1 MDLGGAA
8 SYYAAGRIA
17 LKYPRQGQYVEYEEE
32 ELLEHDEEEVREFE
46 GEEIAEFKIKGVVST
61 AVPPS
66 IVLSVTYDGAEGRA
80 LVKLYD
86 PASDTVYYWYDTT
99 GHRPYLLTDLPP
111 EAIAEKTPDVLR
123 HPGFSHLEAVRK
135 YDALSNREVLM
146 TRIYAKDPLSVGGGR
161 RSIRDLLQK
170 TWESKIKY
178 HHSYLFD
185 RGIVPGMWYRG
196 NGNGLAPVPIDVP
209 EEVVKSLSKV
219 FSSDDER
226 KEAADWIPYFQAP
239 LPHIRRVA
247 IDIEVF
253 TPQENRVPNPEDAR
267 YEVVSVALVASDGMR
282 RVLLLKR
289 SGIDIDLEAFK
300 DLGLEAIFFDSEYD
314 LIAEVFKTIA
324 RYPLVVTFN
333 GDNFDL
339 PYLYNRALAL
349 GLKREEIPIVARRD
363 YVTVAPGIHIDL
375 YKFFAIKAVEVY
387 AFGGVYR
394 GERGLDAIASAILG
408 IGKMER
414 QEAISG
420 MSLDE
425 LAEYNYRDAF
435 ITLYLTLYNDEL
447 VMKLIILL
455 SRIAK
460 LPPEDLTRS
469 QVSAWIRNMLYFE
482 HRRRNW
488 LIPNKEDIIASRGGA
503 YTRAV
508 IKGKKYAG
516 AVVLD
521 PPAGVFF
528 NIYVLDFASLYPS
541 VISRWNLSYE
551 TVNCQDRES
560 AERPI
565 AELPHWI
572 CRGRRGIT
580 SLLVGILR
588 DLRVHVYKKLAKSA
602 PTPQERTLYDVV
614 QSAMKVFI
622 NASYGVFGAETFPLY
637 CPPVAELTTALA
649 RYIMTST
656 VLKSIEIGMEP
667 IYGDTD
673 SLFLWGTSDD
683 RIKALMDYAASL
695 GIDID
700 LDKVYRFVLF
710 SGRKKNYLGV
720 TADGLVII
728 KGLVGK
734 KRNAPIFVKELV
746 DDIVKELKSVQTLDD
761 VFKVRDE
768 VAALVKDYEARL
780 KERRITLEKIAIKTS
795 LNKDLDKYT
804 KNKPQHV
811 KAAELLAKYG
821 IRLGRGDVISYVKTR
836 DPLGVKPVQ
845 LARIDEVDDR
855 KYLEYMA
862 TSVEQILEALGVS
875 MEELRG
881 VMKLA

>member
-1 MDLGGAA
+1 MA
-8 SYYAAGRIA
+8 R
-17 LKYPRQGQYVEYEEE
+17 EEE
-32 ELLEHDEEEVREFE
+32 EVFLEEEEEVREFE
-46 GEEIAEFKIKGVVST
+46 GEEVAEFKIKGVVSSSI
-61 AVPPS
+61 PPS
-66 IVLSVTYDGAEGRA
+66 LVLSVTYDGAEGKA

-86 PASDTVYYWYDTT
+86 PHNDVVYYWYDNT
-99 GHRPYLLTDLPP
+99 GHRPYLITDLPP
-111 EAIAEKTPDVLR
+111 EVIADKFPEVLK
-123 HPGFSHLEAVRK
+123 HPGFSHMEAVEK
-135 YDALSNREVLM
+135 YDALADRNVVV
-146 TRIYAKDPLSVGGGR
+146 TKVYAKDPLSIGGGR
-161 RSIRDLLQK
+161 RSIRDLLPK
-170 TWESKIKY
+170 TWESRIKY

-185 RGIVPGMWYRG
+185 KGIIPGMWYRSE
-196 NGNGLAPVPIDVP
+196 GNGLVPV
-209 EEVVKSLSKV
+209 EVDIPQEIAKSLSSI

-226 KEAADWIPYFQAP
+226 AEASNWIPLFQAP
-239 LPHIRRVA
+239 VPHIKRVA

-253 TPQENRVPNPEDAR
+253 TPQENKVPNPKDAQ
-267 YEVVSVALVASDGMR
+267 YEVVSVALVGSDGLR

-289 SGIDIDLEAFK
+289 PGVEADLDAFS
-300 DLGLEAIFFDSEYD
+300 DADFDVMFFDNEYD
-314 LIAEVFKTIA
+314 LIAEVFKTITQ
-324 RYPLVVTFN
+324 YPLVISFN

-349 GLKREEIPIVARRD
+349 GFKKEEIPIVARRD

-408 IGKMER
+408 VGKVER
-414 QEAISG
+414 QGVISS
-420 MSLDE
+420 MPLDE
-425 LAEYNYRDAF
+425 LAEYNFRDAF
-435 ITLYLTLYNDEL
+435 ITLYFTLYNDEL

-469 QVSAWIRNMLYFE
+469 QVSAWIRNMLYYE
-482 HRRRNW
+482 HRRRGW
-488 LIPNKEDIIASRGGA
+488 LIPNQEDILASRGKT
-503 YTRAV
+503 YTKAV

-541 VISRWNLSYE
+541 VISKWNLSYE
-551 TVNCQDRES
+551 TVNCQNDEN

-572 CRGRRGIT
+572 CKKRRGIT

-588 DLRVHVYKKLAKSA
+588 DLRVHVYKRLAKSA
-602 PTPQERTLYDVV
+602 PSPQEKALYDVV

-649 RYIMTST
+649 RYVMTST
-656 VLKSIEIGMEP
+656 VLRAIELGMEP

-673 SLFLWGTSDD
+673 SLFLLGASDEK
-683 RIKALMDYAASL
+683 IKKLMDYTAQL

-700 LDKVYRFVLF
+700 LDKVYKFVLF

-720 TADGLVII
+720 TADGGVVI

-734 KRNAPIFVKELV
+734 KRNAPIFVKELMDEIV
-746 DDIVKELKSVQTLDD
+746 DRLRAVNTLDD
-761 VFKVRDE
+761 MFKVRE
-768 VAALVKDYEARL
+768 EISALVKDYEARL
-780 KERRITLEKIAIKTS
+780 RERRITLDKLAIKTS
-795 LNKDLDKYT
+795 LNKDLDEYT

-811 KAAELLAKYG
+811 KAAELLSKITG
-821 IRLGRGDVISYVKTR
+821 MKLGRGDVIAYVKTR
-836 DPLGVKPVQ
+836 DALGVKPVQ
-845 LARIDEVDDR
+845 LARIDEIDDR
-855 KYLEYMA
+855 KYVDFMA
-862 TSVEQILEALGVS
+862 TTVEQVLEALGFT

-881 VMKLA
+881 VTKLVE

>member
-1 MDLGGAA
+1 MAF
-8 SYYAAGRIA
+8 
-17 LKYPRQGQYVEYEEE
+17 EEE
-32 ELLEHDEEEVREFE
+32 EFIEEEEVRES
-46 GEEIAEFKIKGVVST
+46 EEEEVAEYRIKGALS
-61 AVPPS
+61 ASIPPS
-66 IVLSVTYDGAEGRA
+66 IVLSVTYDGAEGKA

-86 PASDTVYYWYDTT
+86 PQSDTVYYWYDNTR
-99 GHRPYLLTDLPP
+99 HRPYLITDVPP
-111 EAIAEKTPDVLR
+111 EVIAEKYPDVLK
-123 HPGFSHLEAVRK
+123 HPGFSHLEVVSK
-135 YDALSNREVLM
+135 YDALADRTVQL
-146 TRIYAKDPLSVGGGR
+146 TKVYAKDPLSIGGGR
-161 RSIRDLLQK
+161 RSIRELLPK
-170 TWESKIKY
+170 TWESRIKY

-185 RGIVPGMWYRG
+185 RAIIPGMWYRSE
-196 NGNGLAPVPIDVP
+196 GNGLVPVEVDIPQDVL
-209 EEVVKSLSKV
+209 KSLTTV

-226 KEAADWIPYFQAP
+226 EEAANWIPLFQAP
-239 LPHIRRVA
+239 IPHIKRVA

-253 TPQENRVPNPEDAR
+253 TPQENKVPNPKDAL
-267 YEVVSVALVASDGMR
+267 YEVVSVALVGTDGLR

-289 SGIDIDLEAFK
+289 PDVKVDFDAFK
-300 DLGLEAIFFDSEYD
+300 DAEYEVLFFDNEYD
-314 LIAEVFKTIA
+314 LIAEVFKTIVQ
-324 RYPLVVTFN
+324 YPLIVSFN

-349 GLKREEIPIVARRD
+349 GFKKEEIPIVARRD

-375 YKFFAIKAVEVY
+375 YKFFAIKAIEVY

-394 GERGLDAIASAILG
+394 GERGLDAIASAVLG
-408 IGKMER
+408 IGKIER
-414 QEAISG
+414 QSVIS
-420 MSLDE
+420 SLPLDE
-425 LAEYNYRDAF
+425 LAEYNFRDAF
-435 ITLYLTLYNDEL
+435 ITLYFTVYNDEL

-482 HRRRNW
+482 HRRRGW
-488 LIPNKEDIIASRGGA
+488 LIPNKEDIIASRGEA
-503 YTRAV
+503 YTKAI

-528 NIYVLDFASLYPS
+528 NVYVLDFASLYPS
-541 VISRWNLSYE
+541 VISKWNLSYE
-551 TVNCQDRES
+551 TVNCKDKEN
-560 AERPI
+560 AEKPI

-572 CRGRRGIT
+572 CKKRRGIT

-602 PTPQERTLYDVV
+602 STQQERTLYDVV

-649 RYIMTST
+649 RYVMTST
-656 VLKSIEIGMEP
+656 VLRAIELGMEP

-673 SLFLWGTSDD
+673 SLFLLNADNEK
-683 RIKALMDYAASL
+683 IKGLMDYASQL

-720 TADGLVII
+720 TADGSVVI

-734 KRNAPIFVKELV
+734 KRNAPNFVKDLM
-746 DDIVKELKSVQTLDD
+746 DDIVERLRSVHTLDD
-761 VFKVRDE
+761 IFKTRDE
-768 VAALVKDYEARL
+768 ISALIRDYESKLR
-780 KERRITLEKIAIKTS
+780 ERKITLDKLAIKTT
-795 LNKDLDKYT
+795 LNKDLDEYT

-811 KAAELLAKYG
+811 KAAEMLSKAMGVK
-821 IRLGRGDVISYVKTR
+821 LGRGDVIIYVKTR
-836 DPLGVKPVQ
+836 DALGVKPIQ
-845 LARIDEVDDR
+845 LARIDEIDDR

-862 TSVEQILEALGVS
+862 TTVEQVLEALGYS

-881 VMKLA
+881 VAKLLA

>member
-1 MDLGGAA
+1 MAF
-8 SYYAAGRIA
+8 
-17 LKYPRQGQYVEYEEE
+17 EEE
-32 ELLEHDEEEVREFE
+32 EFIEEEEVRES
-46 GEEIAEFKIKGVVST
+46 EEEEVAEYRIKGALS
-61 AVPPS
+61 ASIPPS
-66 IVLSVTYDGAEGRA
+66 IVLSVTYDGAEGKA

-86 PASDTVYYWYDTT
+86 PQSDTVYYWYDNTR
-99 GHRPYLLTDLPP
+99 HRPYLITDVPP
-111 EAIAEKTPDVLR
+111 EVIAEKYPDVLK
-123 HPGFSHLEAVRK
+123 HPGFSHLEVVSK
-135 YDALSNREVLM
+135 YDALADRTVQL
-146 TRIYAKDPLSVGGGR
+146 TKVYAKDPLSIGGGR
-161 RSIRDLLQK
+161 RSIRELLPK
-170 TWESKIKY
+170 TWESRIKY

-185 RGIVPGMWYRG
+185 RAILPGMWYRSE
-196 NGNGLAPVPIDVP
+196 GNGLVPVEVDIPQDVL
-209 EEVVKSLSKV
+209 KSLTTV

-226 KEAADWIPYFQAP
+226 EEAANWIPLFQAP
-239 LPHIRRVA
+239 IPHIKRVA

-253 TPQENRVPNPEDAR
+253 TPQENKVPNPKDAL
-267 YEVVSVALVASDGMR
+267 YEVVSVALVGTDGLR

-289 SGIDIDLEAFK
+289 PDVKVDFDAFK
-300 DLGLEAIFFDSEYD
+300 DAEYEVLFFDNEYD
-314 LIAEVFKTIA
+314 LIAEVFKTLVQ
-324 RYPLVVTFN
+324 YPLIVSFN

-349 GLKREEIPIVARRD
+349 GFKKEEIPIVARRD

-375 YKFFAIKAVEVY
+375 YKFFAIKAIEVY

-394 GERGLDAIASAILG
+394 GERGLDAIASAVLG
-408 IGKMER
+408 IGKIER
-414 QEAISG
+414 QSVIS
-420 MSLDE
+420 SLPLDE
-425 LAEYNYRDAF
+425 LAEYNFRDAF
-435 ITLYLTLYNDEL
+435 ITLYFTVYNDEL

-482 HRRRNW
+482 HRRRGW
-488 LIPNKEDIIASRGGA
+488 LIPNKEDIIASRGEA
-503 YTRAV
+503 YTKAI

-528 NIYVLDFASLYPS
+528 NVYVLDFASLYPS
-541 VISRWNLSYE
+541 VISKWNLSYE
-551 TVNCQDRES
+551 TVNCKDKEN
-560 AERPI
+560 AEKPI

-572 CRGRRGIT
+572 CRKRRGIT

-602 PTPQERTLYDVV
+602 STQQERTLYDVV

-649 RYIMTST
+649 RYVMTST
-656 VLKSIEIGMEP
+656 VLRAIELGMEP

-673 SLFLWGTSDD
+673 SLFLLNADNEK
-683 RIKALMDYAASL
+683 IKGLMDYASQL

-720 TADGLVII
+720 TADGSVVI

-734 KRNAPIFVKELV
+734 KRNAPSFVKDLM
-746 DDIVKELKSVQTLDD
+746 DDIVERLRSVHTLDD
-761 VFKVRDE
+761 IFKTRDE
-768 VAALVKDYEARL
+768 ISALIRDYESKLR
-780 KERRITLEKIAIKTS
+780 ERKITLDKLAIKTT
-795 LNKDLDKYT
+795 LNKDLDEYT

-811 KAAELLAKYG
+811 KAAEMLSKAMGVK
-821 IRLGRGDVISYVKTR
+821 LGRGDVIIYVKTR
-836 DPLGVKPVQ
+836 DALGVKPIQ
-845 LARIDEVDDR
+845 LARIDEIDDR

-862 TSVEQILEALGVS
+862 TTVEQVLEALGYS

-881 VMKLA
+881 VAKLLA

>member
-1 MDLGGAA
+1 MAF
-8 SYYAAGRIA
+8 
-17 LKYPRQGQYVEYEEE
+17 EEE
-32 ELLEHDEEEVREFE
+32 EFIEEEEVRES
-46 GEEIAEFKIKGVVST
+46 EEEEVAEYRIKGALS
-61 AVPPS
+61 ASIPPS
-66 IVLSVTYDGAEGRA
+66 IVLSVTYDGAEGKA

-86 PASDTVYYWYDTT
+86 PQSDTVYYWYDNTR
-99 GHRPYLLTDLPP
+99 HRPYLITDVPP
-111 EAIAEKTPDVLR
+111 EVIAEKYPDVLK
-123 HPGFSHLEAVRK
+123 HPGFSHLEVVSK
-135 YDALSNREVLM
+135 YDALADRTVQL
-146 TRIYAKDPLSVGGGR
+146 TKVYAKDPLSIGGGR
-161 RSIRDLLQK
+161 RSIRELLPK
-170 TWESKIKY
+170 TWESRIKY

-185 RGIVPGMWYRG
+185 RAILPGMWYRSE
-196 NGNGLAPVPIDVP
+196 GNGLVPVEVDIPQDVL
-209 EEVVKSLSKV
+209 KSLTTV

-226 KEAADWIPYFQAP
+226 EEAANWIPLFQAP
-239 LPHIRRVA
+239 IPHIKRVA

-253 TPQENRVPNPEDAR
+253 TPQENKVPNPKDAL
-267 YEVVSVALVASDGMR
+267 YEVVSVALVGTDGLR

-289 SGIDIDLEAFK
+289 PDVKVDFDALK
-300 DLGLEAIFFDSEYD
+300 DAEYEVLFFDNEYD
-314 LIAEVFKTIA
+314 LIAEVFKTLVQ
-324 RYPLVVTFN
+324 YPLIVSFN

-349 GLKREEIPIVARRD
+349 GFKKEEIPIVARRD

-375 YKFFAIKAVEVY
+375 YKFFAIKAIEVY

-394 GERGLDAIASAILG
+394 GERGLDAIASAVLG
-408 IGKMER
+408 IGKIER
-414 QEAISG
+414 QSVIS
-420 MSLDE
+420 SLPLDE
-425 LAEYNYRDAF
+425 LAEYNFRDAF
-435 ITLYLTLYNDEL
+435 ITLYFTVYNDEL
-447 VMKLIILL
+447 VMKLVILL

-482 HRRRNW
+482 HRRRGW
-488 LIPNKEDIIASRGGA
+488 LIPNKEDIIASRGEA
-503 YTRAV
+503 YTKAI

-528 NIYVLDFASLYPS
+528 NVYVLDFASLYPS
-541 VISRWNLSYE
+541 VISKWNLSYE
-551 TVNCQDRES
+551 TVNCKDKEN

-572 CRGRRGIT
+572 CKKRRGIT

-602 PTPQERTLYDVV
+602 STQQERTLYDVV

-649 RYIMTST
+649 RYVMTST
-656 VLKSIEIGMEP
+656 VLRAIELGMEP

-673 SLFLWGTSDD
+673 SLFLLNADNEK
-683 RIKALMDYAASL
+683 IKGLMDYASQL

-720 TADGLVII
+720 TADGGVVI

-734 KRNAPIFVKELV
+734 KRNAPSFVKDLM
-746 DDIVKELKSVQTLDD
+746 DDIVERLRSVHTLDD
-761 VFKVRDE
+761 ILKTRDE
-768 VAALVKDYEARL
+768 ISALIRDYESKLR
-780 KERRITLEKIAIKTS
+780 ERKITLDKLAIKTT
-795 LNKDLDKYT
+795 LNKDLDEYT

-811 KAAELLAKYG
+811 KAAEMLSKAMG
-821 IRLGRGDVISYVKTR
+821 IKLGRGDVIIYVKTR
-836 DPLGVKPVQ
+836 DALGVKPIQ
-845 LARIDEVDDR
+845 LARIDEIDDR

-862 TSVEQILEALGVS
+862 TTVEQVLEALGYS

-881 VMKLA
+881 VAKLLA

>member
-1 MDLGGAA
+1 MAF
-8 SYYAAGRIA
+8 
-17 LKYPRQGQYVEYEEE
+17 EEE
-32 ELLEHDEEEVREFE
+32 EFIEEEEVRES
-46 GEEIAEFKIKGVVST
+46 EEEEVAEYRIKGALS
-61 AVPPS
+61 ASIPPS
-66 IVLSVTYDGAEGRA
+66 IVLSVTYDGAEGKA

-86 PASDTVYYWYDTT
+86 PQSDTVYYWYDNTR
-99 GHRPYLLTDLPP
+99 HRPYLITDVPP
-111 EAIAEKTPDVLR
+111 EVIAEKYPDVLK
-123 HPGFSHLEAVRK
+123 HPGFSHLEVVSK
-135 YDALSNREVLM
+135 YDALADRTVQL
-146 TRIYAKDPLSVGGGR
+146 TKVYAKDPLSIGGGR
-161 RSIRDLLQK
+161 RSIRELLPK
-170 TWESKIKY
+170 TWESRIKY

-185 RGIVPGMWYRG
+185 RAILPGMWYRSE
-196 NGNGLAPVPIDVP
+196 GNGLVPVEVDIPQDVL
-209 EEVVKSLSKV
+209 KSLTTV

-226 KEAADWIPYFQAP
+226 EEAANWIPLFQAP
-239 LPHIRRVA
+239 IPHIKRVA

-253 TPQENRVPNPEDAR
+253 TPQENKVPNPKDAL
-267 YEVVSVALVASDGMR
+267 YEVVSVALVGTDGLR

-289 SGIDIDLEAFK
+289 PDVKVDFDALK
-300 DLGLEAIFFDSEYD
+300 DAEYEVLFFDNEYD
-314 LIAEVFKTIA
+314 LIAEVFKTLVQ
-324 RYPLVVTFN
+324 YPLIVSFN

-349 GLKREEIPIVARRD
+349 GFKKEEIPIVARRD

-375 YKFFAIKAVEVY
+375 YKFFAIKAIEVY

-394 GERGLDAIASAILG
+394 GERGLDAIASAVLG
-408 IGKMER
+408 IGKIER
-414 QEAISG
+414 QSVIS
-420 MSLDE
+420 SLPLDE
-425 LAEYNYRDAF
+425 LAEYNFRDAF
-435 ITLYLTLYNDEL
+435 ITLYFTVYNDEL
-447 VMKLIILL
+447 VMKLVILL

-482 HRRRNW
+482 HRRRGW
-488 LIPNKEDIIASRGGA
+488 LIPNKEDIIASRGEA
-503 YTRAV
+503 YTKAI

-528 NIYVLDFASLYPS
+528 NVYVLDFASLYPS
-541 VISRWNLSYE
+541 VISKWNLSYE
-551 TVNCQDRES
+551 TVNCKDKEN
-560 AERPI
+560 AEKPI

-572 CRGRRGIT
+572 CRKRRGIT

-602 PTPQERTLYDVV
+602 STQQERTLYDVV

-649 RYIMTST
+649 RYVMTST
-656 VLKSIEIGMEP
+656 VLRAIELGMEP

-673 SLFLWGTSDD
+673 SLFLLNADNEK
-683 RIKALMDYAASL
+683 IKGLMDYASQL

-720 TADGLVII
+720 TADGGVVI

-734 KRNAPIFVKELV
+734 KRNAPSFVKDLM
-746 DDIVKELKSVQTLDD
+746 DDIVERLRSVHTLDD
-761 VFKVRDE
+761 IFKTRDE
-768 VAALVKDYEARL
+768 ISALIRDYESKLR
-780 KERRITLEKIAIKTS
+780 ERKITLDKLAIKTT
-795 LNKDLDKYT
+795 LNKDLDEYT

-811 KAAELLAKYG
+811 KAAEMLSKAMG
-821 IRLGRGDVISYVKTR
+821 IKLGRGDVIIYVKTR
-836 DPLGVKPVQ
+836 DALGVKPIQ
-845 LARIDEVDDR
+845 LARIDEIDDR

-862 TSVEQILEALGVS
+862 TTVEQVLEALGYS

-881 VMKLA
+881 VAKLLA

>member
-1 MDLGGAA
+1 MAF
-8 SYYAAGRIA
+8 
-17 LKYPRQGQYVEYEEE
+17 EEE
-32 ELLEHDEEEVREFE
+32 EFIEEEEVRES
-46 GEEIAEFKIKGVVST
+46 EEEEVAEYRIKGALS
-61 AVPPS
+61 ASIPPS
-66 IVLSVTYDGAEGRA
+66 IVLSVTYDGAEGKA

-86 PASDTVYYWYDTT
+86 PQSDTVYYWYDNTR
-99 GHRPYLLTDLPP
+99 HRPYLITDVPP
-111 EAIAEKTPDVLR
+111 EVIAEKYPDVLK
-123 HPGFSHLEAVRK
+123 HPGFSHLEVVSK
-135 YDALSNREVLM
+135 YDALADRTVQL
-146 TRIYAKDPLSVGGGR
+146 TKVYAKDPLSIGGGR
-161 RSIRDLLQK
+161 RSIRELLPK
-170 TWESKIKY
+170 TWESRIKY

-185 RGIVPGMWYRG
+185 RAIIPGMWYRSE
-196 NGNGLAPVPIDVP
+196 GNGLVPVEVDIPQDVL
-209 EEVVKSLSKV
+209 KSLTTV

-226 KEAADWIPYFQAP
+226 EEAANWIPLFQAP
-239 LPHIRRVA
+239 IPHIKRVA

-253 TPQENRVPNPEDAR
+253 TPQENKVPNPKDAL
-267 YEVVSVALVASDGMR
+267 YEVVSVALVGTDGLR

-289 SGIDIDLEAFK
+289 PDVKVDFDAFK
-300 DLGLEAIFFDSEYD
+300 DAEYEVLFFDNEYD
-314 LIAEVFKTIA
+314 LIAEVFKTLVQ
-324 RYPLVVTFN
+324 YPLIVSFN

-349 GLKREEIPIVARRD
+349 GFKKEEIPIVARRD

-375 YKFFAIKAVEVY
+375 YKFFAIKAIEVY

-394 GERGLDAIASAILG
+394 GERGLDAIASAVLG
-408 IGKMER
+408 IGKIER
-414 QEAISG
+414 QSVIS
-420 MSLDE
+420 SLPLDE
-425 LAEYNYRDAF
+425 LAEYNFRDAF
-435 ITLYLTLYNDEL
+435 ITLYFTVYNDEL

-482 HRRRNW
+482 HRRRGW
-488 LIPNKEDIIASRGGA
+488 LIPNKEDIIASRGEA
-503 YTRAV
+503 YTKAI

-528 NIYVLDFASLYPS
+528 NVYVLDFASLYPS
-541 VISRWNLSYE
+541 VISKWNLSYE
-551 TVNCQDRES
+551 TVNCKDKEN
-560 AERPI
+560 AEKPI

-572 CRGRRGIT
+572 CRKRRGIT

-602 PTPQERTLYDVV
+602 STQQERTLYDVV

-649 RYIMTST
+649 RYVMTST
-656 VLKSIEIGMEP
+656 VLRAIELGMEP

-673 SLFLWGTSDD
+673 SLFLLNADNEK
-683 RIKALMDYAASL
+683 IKGLMDYASQL

-720 TADGLVII
+720 TADGSVVI

-734 KRNAPIFVKELV
+734 KRNAPSFVKDLM
-746 DDIVKELKSVQTLDD
+746 DDIVERLRSVHTLDD
-761 VFKVRDE
+761 IFKTRDE
-768 VAALVKDYEARL
+768 ISALIRDYESKLR
-780 KERRITLEKIAIKTS
+780 ERKITLDKLAIKTT
-795 LNKDLDKYT
+795 LNKDLDEYT

-811 KAAELLAKYG
+811 KAAEMLSKAMGVK
-821 IRLGRGDVISYVKTR
+821 LGRGDVIIYVKTR
-836 DPLGVKPVQ
+836 DALGVKPIQ
-845 LARIDEVDDR
+845 LARIDEIDDR

-862 TSVEQILEALGVS
+862 TTVEQVLEALGYS

-881 VMKLA
+881 VAKLLA